1 MIKGYLSAVG
11 SALTVAV
18 GLRKLTG
25 PMTKT
30 ATGKKLLLI
39 NTMVGATAGGCASF
53 CNTYCMRMAETEK
66 GIDVFSD
73 EQLENKAGVSKLAAT
88 SAVTETALSRSG
100 MSLSSVCIP
109 AMLIISLAAIGI
121 APKGKVMKNILEI
134 NIVGFALLVGLP
146 FSVSLFPP
154 VCVKQGCS
162 LEKEFHSHDKI
173 YFNKGL

>member
-1 MIKGYLSAVG
+1 MIKGYVSAVG

-25 PMTKT
+25 GMTKT

-39 NTMVGATAGGCASF
+39 NTFVGATAGGCASF

-73 EQLENKAGVSKLAAT
+73 EELEKKAGVSKLAAS

-109 AMLIISLAAIGI
+109 AILILSLAAIGI

-134 NIVGFALLVGLP
+134 NIVGVALLIGLP
-146 FSVSLFPP
+146 LSVSIFPP
-154 VCVKQGCS
+154 VCVKQGTS
-162 LEKEFHSHDKI
+162 LEKDFHSHEKI